1 MRMSRCA
8 GGLRYRR
15 CWMKMTDREI
25 VKLTVPEILDLI
37 RRLLEEIEIRAM
49 QDAR

>member
-1 MRMSRCA
+1 MN
-8 GGLRYRR
+8 
-15 CWMKMTDREI
+15 DRDI
-25 VKLTVPEILDLI
+25 AKLTLPEILDLI

>member
-1 MRMSRCA
+1 
-8 GGLRYRR
+8 
-15 CWMKMTDREI
+15 MKMTDREI